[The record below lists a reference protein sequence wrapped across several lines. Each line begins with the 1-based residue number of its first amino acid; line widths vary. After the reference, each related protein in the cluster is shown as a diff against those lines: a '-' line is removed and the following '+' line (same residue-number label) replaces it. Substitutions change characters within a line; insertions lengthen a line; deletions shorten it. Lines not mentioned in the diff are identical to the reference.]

1 MLLTMNRLLKQV
13 VYLWGV
19 LIVVSG
25 CGGGDKVDPE
35 DPDAPGFEVKFEV
48 GETSYGE
55 LANGGSKQVRVT
67 SNAKWQVSGM
77 TDWCEVVPESGE
89 GDAEVTITVKPN
101 PTYEERKVVLTF
113 QAQGVTKKV
122 TVTQKKKDALIV
134 TESHYAVEAEGEEI
148 EVELK
153 SNLEYEI
160 IIKPEYAEWIKQVVR
175 GRALTEE
182 KFIFQ
187 IAANKGYDDRS
198 GEIVF
203 KDKGSDLSDTVFV
216 TQSKVHML
224 ILVQEEYV
232 VEPGATALVVELQR
246 SVAYEVIIPK
256 CMRSWITRTE
266 SRALETD
273 KLNFMIQA
281 NTGRENRSG
290 AIIIKETDGAA
301 MELLTVVQL
310 REAAIVAS
318 AVEQIVP
325 VDGASLNIDVKEGIS
340 YDVTIP
346 RAYESWIRQEVA
358 LGRSLGTERLKFNIL
373 PNDTRENREG
383 QIWVASGGSVD
394 TVRVFQPVVREVSK
408 TVVLSPLNY
417 HVGLQDTTI
426 RLSLRGDADYEFV
439 LPESAKAW
447 VVNQSGVTSGVKN
460 IDLMVRANGT
470 AEDREVRITVRNKL
484 FDTEETI
491 TIVQEGEKFELIP
504 GELTDFSAK
513 GGTQHLYVSTN
524 LNEWDVRVV
533 SGENWCQL
541 VKEGDAVKVVVTE
554 NVSIESRK
562 AEIVAIAGRI
572 SKRLEVKQNGVVPYI
587 EIGEGTAL
595 KIGEWGGVLTSPVT
609 TNAGELLVN
618 VESGSEWC
626 YASLTEGVLR
636 VVVDTNIEI
645 RERVAVLL
653 LRAGNLTERV
663 SVTQAGAVPYLNLSV
678 EMLTFG
684 KSAASEDVYVYTNEK
699 VWSASVSGGNWC
711 ALSKR
716 DSLVIVSV
724 SENMQGESRS
734 ATVTIR
740 AGELSRNVTVTQ
752 GANNEVVIWP
762 EVEDSWTNDEILMEA
777 SNVKYI
783 VEFETN
789 EIIEEQAN
797 GRGYINVGG
806 SRYEISGLKVKGRLE
821 GGRTIYS
828 TELYVW
834 TSLTGRVKL
843 TELRFV
849 VDGQYVAFGCDCS
862 LLSGE
867 KNRVSLSK
875 MN

>member
-246 SVAYEVIIPK
+246 SVAYEVIIPE

-417 HVGLQDTTI
+417 HVGLRDTTI
-426 RLSLRGDADYEFV
+426 RLSLRGDADYEF
-439 LPESAKAW
+439 
-447 VVNQSGVTSGVKN
+447 
-460 IDLMVRANGT
+460 
-470 AEDREVRITVRNKL
+470 RI
-484 FDTEETI
+484 
-491 TIVQEGEKFELIP
+491 
-504 GELTDFSAK
+504 
-513 GGTQHLYVSTN
+513 
-524 LNEWDVRVV
+524 
-533 SGENWCQL
+533 
-541 VKEGDAVKVVVTE
+541 
-554 NVSIESRK
+554 
-562 AEIVAIAGRI
+562 
-572 SKRLEVKQNGVVPYI
+572 
-587 EIGEGTAL
+587 IG
-595 KIGEWGGVLTSPVT
+595 
-609 TNAGELLVN
+609 
-618 VESGSEWC
+618 C
-626 YASLTEGVLR
+626 
-636 VVVDTNIEI
+636 
-645 RERVAVLL
+645 
-653 LRAGNLTERV
+653 
-663 SVTQAGAVPYLNLSV
+663 
-678 EMLTFG
+678 F
-684 KSAASEDVYVYTNEK
+684 
-699 VWSASVSGGNWC
+699 
-711 ALSKR
+711 
-716 DSLVIVSV
+716 
-724 SENMQGESRS
+724 
-734 ATVTIR
+734 
-740 AGELSRNVTVTQ
+740 
-752 GANNEVVIWP
+752 
-762 EVEDSWTNDEILMEA
+762 
-777 SNVKYI
+777 
-783 VEFETN
+783 
-789 EIIEEQAN
+789 
-797 GRGYINVGG
+797 
-806 SRYEISGLKVKGRLE
+806 
-821 GGRTIYS
+821 YS
-828 TELYVW
+828 
-834 TSLTGRVKL
+834 
-843 TELRFV
+843 
-849 VDGQYVAFGCDCS
+849 Q
-862 LLSGE
+862 
-867 KNRVSLSK
+867 
-875 MN
+875 

>member
-1 MLLTMNRLLKQV
+1 MNRLLKLMV
-13 VYLWGV
+13 CLWGILSV
-19 LIVVSG
+19 TSG
-25 CGGGDKVDPE
+25 CGGGDKVDPD
-35 DPDAPGFEVKFEV
+35 DPDLPGFVVKFDV
-48 GETSYGE
+48 GETTYGE
-55 LANGGSKQVRVT
+55 SSDGGSKQIRLT
-67 SNAKWQVSGM
+67 SNTKWQVTGM
-77 TDWCEVVPESGE
+77 TDWCSVVPESGD
-89 GDAEVTITVKPN
+89 GDVEVKITVKPN
-101 PTYEERKVVLTF
+101 PNYEERKVILTF
-113 QAQGVTKKV
+113 KAGETTKEV

-134 TESHYAVEAEGEEI
+134 TETEYLVEAEGKKI

-153 SNLEYEI
+153 SNLEYEVI
-160 IIKPEYAEWIKQVVR
+160 IAPEYAEWIKLVVR
-175 GRALTEE
+175 GRALKEE

-187 IAANKGYDDRS
+187 IEANKGYDDRS

-216 TQSKVHML
+216 TQSKVHAL

-232 VEPGATALVVELQR
+232 VEPEATALEIELQR
-246 SVAYEVIIPK
+246 SVPYEVIIPE
-256 CMRSWITRTE
+256 CMKSWITRTE
-266 SRALETD
+266 SRALEMD

-281 NTGRENRSG
+281 NTGKENRSG
-290 AIIIKETDGAA
+290 AIIIKEINGAA

-318 AVEQIVP
+318 AVEQIIP

-346 RAYESWIRQEVA
+346 QAYESWIRQEVVR
-358 LGRSLGTERLKFNIL
+358 GRSLETEKLKFNIL

-383 QIWVASGGSVD
+383 QILVASGGSVD
-394 TVRVFQPVVREVSK
+394 TVRVFQPVVQEVSK

-417 HVGLQDTTI
+417 YVGLRDTTI

-460 IDLMVRANGT
+460 IDLMVRANST
-470 AEDREVRITVRNKL
+470 AGDREVRMIVRNKL

-491 TIVQEGEKFELIP
+491 TIVQEGEKLELTP
-504 GELTDFSAK
+504 EELTDFSAK

-524 LNEWDVRVV
+524 LTEWDARVV
-533 SGENWCQL
+533 SGGNWCQL
-541 VKEGDAVKVVVTE
+541 VKEGDAVKVVVAE
-554 NVSIESRK
+554 NVSIESRN
-562 AEIVAIAGRI
+562 AEIVVTAGSI
-572 SKRLEVKQNGVVPYI
+572 SKHLEVKQNGVVPYI
-587 EIGEGTAL
+587 EIGEGTML

-609 TNAGELLVN
+609 TNAGELSVN

-636 VVVDTNIEI
+636 VVVDTNTEI
-645 RERVAVLL
+645 RERMAVLL
-653 LRAGNLTERV
+653 LRAGSLTERV
-663 SVTQAGAVPYLNLSV
+663 SVTQSGAVPYLNLSV

-699 VWSASVSGGNWC
+699 EWSASVNGGDWC
-711 ALSKR
+711 TLSR
-716 DSLVIVSV
+716 TDSLVTVRV

-734 ATVTIR
+734 VTVTIR
-740 AGELSRNVTVTQ
+740 AGELSRSVTVTQ
-752 GANNEVVIWP
+752 EANKMVVIWP
-762 EVEDSWTNDEILMEA
+762 DVEDSWTNDEILLET

-783 VEFETN
+783 IEFETN
-789 EIIEEQAN
+789 ERIEEQTN
-797 GRGYINVGG
+797 GRGYISVGG
-806 SRYEISGLKVKGRLE
+806 LSYEISGLKVKSRVE
-821 GGRTIYS
+821 GGRMIYS

-843 TELRFV
+843 TELRFMR
-849 VDGQYVAFGCDCS
+849 DGQYVRFGCDCS

-875 MN
+875 IN

>member
-1 MLLTMNRLLKQV
+1 MNRLLKQV

-113 QAQGVTKKV
+113 QVQGVTKKV

-216 TQSKVHML
+216 TQSKVHAL

-232 VEPGATALVVELQR
+232 VEPGATALEVELQR
-246 SVAYEVIIPK
+246 SVTYEVIIPE
-256 CMRSWITRTE
+256 CMKSWITRTE

-281 NTGRENRSG
+281 NTGKENRSG

-358 LGRSLGTERLKFNIL
+358 RGRSLDTERLKFNIL

-394 TVRVFQPVVREVSK
+394 TVRVFQPVVQEVSK

-470 AEDREVRITVRNKL
+470 VEDREVRITVRNKL

-533 SGENWCQL
+533 SGENWCLL
-541 VKEGDAVKVVVTE
+541 VKEGDAMKVVVME

-572 SKRLEVKQNGVVPYI
+572 SKHLEVKQNGVVPYI

-663 SVTQAGAVPYLNLSV
+663 SVTQAGAVPYLKLSV

-699 VWSASVSGGNWC
+699 VWSASVSGGIG
-711 ALSKR
+711 
-716 DSLVIVSV
+716 VH
-724 SENMQGESRS
+724 
-734 ATVTIR
+734 
-740 AGELSRNVTVTQ
+740 
-752 GANNEVVIWP
+752 
-762 EVEDSWTNDEILMEA
+762 
-777 SNVKYI
+777 
-783 VEFETN
+783 
-789 EIIEEQAN
+789 
-797 GRGYINVGG
+797 
-806 SRYEISGLKVKGRLE
+806 
-821 GGRTIYS
+821 
-828 TELYVW
+828 
-834 TSLTGRVKL
+834 
-843 TELRFV
+843 
-849 VDGQYVAFGCDCS
+849 
-862 LLSGE
+862 
-867 KNRVSLSK
+867 
-875 MN
+875 